1 MTWLDESGLGE
12 LFSVA
17 SRSLYRFHKIFFL
30 PYVPCVFPVVQTR
43 PRVRIV
49 MDDYVPL

>member
-1 MTWLDESGLGE
+1 MMTWLDESGLGE

-17 SRSLYRFHKIFFL
+17 SRSPYRFHKIFL
-30 PYVPCVFPVVQTR
+30 PRVPYVFSVVQTR

>member
-1 MTWLDESGLGE
+1 MKVALVSYSVLPLD
-12 LFSVA
+12 
-17 SRSLYRFHKIFFL
+17 LYIDFIRFFL
-30 PYVPCVFPVVQTR
+30 PRVPYVFPVVQTR